1 MALTKEKNIQI
12 AALNSK
18 GYVIEAIAK
27 KAGVSKEEVKESL
40 DNRGRDYIELGAMS
54 KGEKAEYIAGLSMDR
69 LPIEE
74 IVERTGLG
82 KSSCYNYIKD
92 GALRARKSRQAK
104 ADGEKK
110 AEEASKP
117 GRINEDFDKAV
128 DEMIEESREE
138 GKKVYEEAAV
148 EPESEPIKTEN
159 EKRKEA
165 GIEPIIEAEVKQASS
180 EYLAAVKW
188 AEDKGV
194 DPTDKIAFVELLY
207 KEFRDMYKDYN
218 EAKNEK
224 AHANMALSKMMEEV
238 ADLTRECKKLE
249 AEKEK
254 FINSPC
260 ECDNNRILKVC
271 EMELKAAENVFMRI
285 YGKLSDAERQA
296 WDLGEIYANLMR
308 ARGEFV

>member
-40 DNRGRDYIELGAMS
+40 ENRGRDYIELGAMS
-54 KGEKAEYIAGLSMDR
+54 RGEKAEYIAGLSMDC
-69 LPIEE
+69 LPIAE

-82 KSSCYNYIKD
+82 RSSCYNYIKD

-117 GRINEDFDKAV
+117 GRINEEFDKAV
-128 DEMIEESREE
+128 DEMIED
-138 GKKVYEEAAV
+138 KQAYEEAAV

-159 EKRKEA
+159 EKREEA
-165 GIEPIIEAEVKQASS
+165 GIEPIIEPEVKQA
-180 EYLAAVKW
+180 AA
-188 AEDKGV
+188 DM
-194 DPTDKIAFVELLY
+194 KILNICE
-207 KEFRDMYKDYN
+207 
-218 EAKNEK
+218 EA
-224 AHANMALSKMMEEV
+224 
-238 ADLTRECKKLE
+238 
-249 AEKEK
+249 
-254 FINSPC
+254 
-260 ECDNNRILKVC
+260 
-271 EMELKAAENVFMRI
+271 LKAAEKDMLSI
-285 YGKLSDAERQA
+285 YNRLSEAEQHA

>member
-40 DNRGRDYIELGAMS
+40 ENRGRDYIELGAMS
-54 KGEKAEYIAGLSMDR
+54 KGEKAEYIAGLSMER

-92 GALRARKSRQAK
+92 GALRARKKQAK

-117 GRINEDFDKAV
+117 SQINEDFEKAV

-138 GKKVYEEAAV
+138 KEKEV
-148 EPESEPIKTEN
+148 EIKQ
-159 EKRKEA
+159 
-165 GIEPIIEAEVKQASS
+165 PSS

-194 DPTDKIAFVELLY
+194 DPNDKIAFVELLY
-207 KEFRDMYKDYN
+207 KEFRDMYQDYN
-218 EAKNEK
+218 EAKNET
-224 AHANMALSKMMEEV
+224 AHANVALSKMMEEV

-249 AEKEK
+249 AEKEQ

-260 ECDNNRILKVC
+260 ECDNSRIIKVC
-271 EMELKAAENVFMRI
+271 ETELTHAETGMMGI
-285 YGKLSDAERQA
+285 YCKLSDAEKRA
-296 WDLGEIYANLMR
+296 WDLGEIFGGLMR

>member
-18 GYVIEAIAK
+18 GYAIEAIAK

-40 DNRGRDYIELGAMS
+40 ENRGRDYIELGAMS

-82 KSSCYNYIKD
+82 KTSCYNYIKD

-117 GRINEDFDKAV
+117 GRINEEFDKAV
-128 DEMIEESREE
+128 DKMIEESKEE
-138 GKKVYEEAAV
+138 EKKVYEEAAV
-148 EPESEPIKTEN
+148 EVESEPIKTEN
-159 EKRKEA
+159 ETREEA
-165 GIEPIIEAEVKQASS
+165 GIEPIIEPEVRQVGA
-180 EYLAAVKW
+180 
-188 AEDKGV
+188 DM
-194 DPTDKIAFVELLY
+194 KILNICE
-207 KEFRDMYKDYN
+207 
-218 EAKNEK
+218 EA
-224 AHANMALSKMMEEV
+224 
-238 ADLTRECKKLE
+238 
-249 AEKEK
+249 
-254 FINSPC
+254 
-260 ECDNNRILKVC
+260 
-271 EMELKAAENVFMRI
+271 LKAAEKDMLSI
-285 YGKLSDAERQA
+285 YSRLSEAEQHA

>member
-69 LPIEE
+69 LPIAE

-82 KSSCYNYIKD
+82 KSSCYNYIKG

-138 GKKVYEEAAV
+138 GKKVHEEAAV

-159 EKRKEA
+159 EKREEA
-165 GIEPIIEAEVKQASS
+165 GIEPIIEPEVKQA
-180 EYLAAVKW
+180 A
-188 AEDKGV
+188 DM
-194 DPTDKIAFVELLY
+194 KILNICE
-207 KEFRDMYKDYN
+207 
-218 EAKNEK
+218 EA
-224 AHANMALSKMMEEV
+224 
-238 ADLTRECKKLE
+238 
-249 AEKEK
+249 
-254 FINSPC
+254 
-260 ECDNNRILKVC
+260 
-271 EMELKAAENVFMRI
+271 LKAAEKDMLSI
-285 YGKLSDAERQA
+285 YSRLSEAEQHA